1 MTISVGLRREVEQRA
16 NFCCEYCKI
25 HQDDMLLSHEIDHI
39 LPERHR
45 GETSLDNLCV
55 SCFECNRYKSSDIG
69 SYDVDTNQFAPLFHP
84 RLHRWNDHF
93 SLQDEVIIPLT
104 PIGRVT
110 EFLLRLNSEARR
122 VRRKELILLGRYPCK

>member
-1 MTISVGLRREVEQRA
+1 MTIPAGLRREVEQRA
-16 NFCCEYCKI
+16 NYCCEYCKI

-69 SYDVDTNQFAPLFHP
+69 SYDIDTREFAPLFHP
-84 RLHRWNDHF
+84 RLHRWDDHF
-93 SLQDEVIIPLT
+93 LLRDEMIIPRT

>member
-1 MTISVGLRREVEQRA
+1 MTIPAELRRKVEQRA
-16 NFCCEYCKI
+16 NYCCEYCKI

-45 GETSLDNLCV
+45 GETILDNLCV

-69 SYDVDTNQFAPLFHP
+69 SYDIDTNEFAPLFHP
-84 RLHRWNDHF
+84 RLHDWDHHF
-93 SLQDEVIIPLT
+93 MLQDELIIPLT
-104 PIGRVT
+104 SIGRVT

>member
-1 MTISVGLRREVEQRA
+1 MTIPAELRRQVEQRA
-16 NFCCEYCKI
+16 NYCCEYCKI

-45 GETSLDNLCV
+45 GGTALNNLCV

-69 SYDVDTNQFAPLFHP
+69 SYDIDTGEFAPLFHP
-84 RLHRWNDHF
+84 RLHQWNDHF
-93 SLQDEVIIPLT
+93 ILQDEMIIPLT